1 VDAETMTV
9 LSTYV
14 MAAALSPILF
24 AALFLKAPLSSRSIG
39 VFALMAA
46 MALIGLSAVLPQ
58 LIFDHERYLHDLWT
72 AFETANKAASGLAS
86 STDYF
91 SPIGPV
97 YDWVFRIAVAVRPL
111 SATTVPLASAIFALA
126 VLLLSVAALGRQLS
140 LGALGLAALIAVAT
154 IVSPREPD
162 MIFAQT
168 TMSWL
173 APYNRWAAGLAA
185 IVTVALC
192 CPPGR
197 RGMPEAVLLGICIAL
212 VLLTKV
218 TFGAALIG
226 LLVAA
231 VVFRN
236 VSWKQAALAGVG
248 TVAVLV
254 TAELL
259 TGQVSANLADIAT
272 VAGFAGEGWR
282 LIKLISQMGEAA
294 LWAVGSAALYLLL
307 CEQLGSE
314 KRITPVLLMA
324 TAAAMAWVILMQN
337 HWVSESP
344 VYAILPVV
352 AAEWAGLFRRQDG
365 QDGAPA
371 RSMTVSGRILAGLA
385 VLLALIYPARD
396 GGTLIAQAVRGLQYP
411 ANADL
416 AGTGQAGFQVYPR
429 WFSEPDSKVV
439 VDYNRM
445 LDGLD
450 LLRREGAGKPEA
462 GPVLALNFANP
473 FPALLKKPSPAQ
485 APIWF
490 QNGRVFSDDVHQPAE
505 VLFSDADYVMRAHG
519 DPAGED
525 LWKIYGPYVSE
536 TYSKLAE
543 SPYWTLY
550 RKSP

>member
-1 VDAETMTV
+1 MTV
-9 LSTYV
+9 LATYV

-24 AALFLKAPLSSRSIG
+24 AALFLKAPLSSRSVG
-39 VFALMAA
+39 FFALMSAVV
-46 MALIGLSAVLPQ
+46 LIALSAALPQ

-97 YDWVFRIAVAVRPL
+97 YDWVFRIAVAIRPL
-111 SATTVPLASAIFALA
+111 GATTVPLASSIFAFGVLMLA
-126 VLLLSVAALGRQLS
+126 LAALGRQLS
-140 LGALGLAALIAVAT
+140 LGTLGLVTLIAVAT

-173 APYNRWAAGLAA
+173 APYNRWAAGLTA
-185 IVTVALC
+185 IVAAAFI

-197 RGMPEAVLLGICIAL
+197 RGSVEAVLLGVCLAL

-218 TFGAALIG
+218 TFGAALAG

-231 VVFRN
+231 LVFRN
-236 VSWKQAALAGVG
+236 VAWQHAGLVVAGSAAFLA
-248 TVAVLV
+248 VAEV
-254 TAELL
+254 L
-259 TGQVSANLADIAT
+259 TGQVSANLADIRT
-272 VAGFAGEGWR
+272 VSGFAGEGWR
-282 LIKLISQMGEAA
+282 LIKLLSQMGEAA

-307 CEQLGSE
+307 CEQLQQE
-314 KRITPVLLMA
+314 KRVVPVLLMA

-344 VYAILPVV
+344 VYAVLPVV
-352 AAEWAGLFRRQDG
+352 AAEWAGLFRRGEAGDWM
-365 QDGAPA
+365 PA
-371 RSMTVSGRILAGLA
+371 RLSGRILAGLA
-385 VLLALIYPARD
+385 VLLALTYPARD
-396 GGTLIAQAVRGLQYP
+396 GGTLIAQWARGLQYP
-411 ANADL
+411 ENEKL
-416 AGTGQAGFQVYPR
+416 AGTGQAGFLIYPR
-429 WFSEPDSKVV
+429 WFDEPDSKVV
-439 VDYNRM
+439 VDYKRM

-450 LLRREGAGKPEA
+450 LLRRAGADQPEA

-473 FPALLKKPSPAQ
+473 FPALMNRPSPAQ
-485 APIWF
+485 APVWF
-490 QNGRVFSDDVHQPAE
+490 QKGRIFSEDVHQPAE

-519 DPAGED
+519 DPAGAD
-525 LWKIYGPYVSE
+525 LWDIYGPYVLE
-536 TYSKLAE
+536 TYAKQAE

-550 RKSP
+550 RKKQ

>member
-1 VDAETMTV
+1 MTV
-9 LSTYV
+9 LATYV

-24 AALFLKAPLSSRSIG
+24 AVLFLKAPLSSRSVG
-39 VFALMAA
+39 VFALLAA
-46 MALIGLSAVLPQ
+46 IALITLSAVLPQ

-72 AFETANKAASGLAS
+72 AFETANKAATGLAS

-97 YDWVFRIAVAVRPL
+97 YDWVFRMAVALRPL
-111 SATTVPLASAIFALA
+111 SATTVPLASSIFAFGVLVLA
-126 VLLLSVAALGRQLS
+126 IAALGRQLS
-140 LGALGLAALIAVAT
+140 LATLGLVTLIAVAT

-173 APYNRWAAGLAA
+173 APYNRWAAGLTA
-185 IVTVALC
+185 IVAAAFC

-197 RGMPEAVLLGICIAL
+197 RGAVEAVLLGVCLAL

-218 TFGAALIG
+218 TFGAALAG

-231 VVFRN
+231 LVFRN
-236 VSWKQAALAGVG
+236 VAWQHAGLVLAGAAAFL
-248 TVAVLV
+248 VA
-254 TAELL
+254 AEAF
-259 TGQVSANLADIAT
+259 TGQVSANLTDIRT
-272 VAGFAGEGWR
+272 VSGFAGEGWR
-282 LIKLISQMGEAA
+282 LIKLLSQLGEAA

-307 CEQLGSE
+307 CEQLHQE
-314 KRITPVLLMA
+314 KRVAPVLLMT

-352 AAEWAGLFRRQDG
+352 AAEWAGLFRRGDATGRTSYFSAGMSG
-365 QDGAPA
+365 Q
-371 RSMTVSGRILAGLA
+371 ILAGLA
-385 VLLALIYPARD
+385 VLIALTYPARD
-396 GGTLIAQAVRGLQYP
+396 GGTLIAQWARGLQYP
-411 ANADL
+411 ANEKL
-416 AGTGQAGFQVYPR
+416 AGTGQAGFQIYPR
-429 WFSEPDSKVV
+429 WFDEPDRKVV

-450 LLRREGAGKPEA
+450 LLRRAGADQPEA

-473 FPALLKKPSPAQ
+473 FPALLKRPSPAQ
-485 APIWF
+485 APVWF
-490 QNGRVFSDDVHQPAE
+490 QKGRIFSEEVHQPAE
-505 VLFSDADYVMRAHG
+505 LLFSDADYVMRAHG

-525 LWKIYGPYVSE
+525 LWDIYGPYVLE
-536 TYSKLAE
+536 TYAKQAE

-550 RKSP
+550 RKKQ